1 LRLPKTEVFPENA
14 ATAVKEEEEEAELFP
29 RDIRADNGVSVVVP
43 LPWKDEVFLGVVGAF
58 IPSLESTASLVRR
71 SATAS
76 PSEKFFLT

>member
-14 ATAVKEEEEEAELFP
+14 ATAVKEEEGEAELFP

-58 IPSLESTASLVRR
+58 IPSTASLVRR